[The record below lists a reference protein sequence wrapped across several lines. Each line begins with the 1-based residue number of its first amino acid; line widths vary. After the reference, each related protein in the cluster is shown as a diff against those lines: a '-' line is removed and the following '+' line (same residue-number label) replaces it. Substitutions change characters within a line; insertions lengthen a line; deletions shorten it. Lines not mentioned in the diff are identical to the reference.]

1 MEKII
6 TVLTATY
13 NRAHLLPDLYHSL
26 CRQTNPNFDW
36 VIVDDGS
43 NDGTEELFNKW
54 TSEEHSFHIKYLKKT
69 NGGKNLAINDGVK
82 VTKTPF
88 VMIVDSD
95 DFLTDDAIEFLSLRA
110 KDTLLDQ
117 EIAGISGLKGNENK
131 SPLGIP
137 HFKENEFIVCN
148 NLERKKYGLE
158 KDACEVYKTS
168 ILQSHPFVVWEEE
181 KFSPEEIV
189 WDTIA
194 LEGLSLKWYNKVTMI
209 IRYQENGLTKNSFSL
224 MRKNPM
230 GYAMLYK
237 HRVQLSKKKGDK
249 IYWNCQLFA
258 NSIIAKNLSYG
269 FEDNLTFYSI
279 ISLPLG
285 AILAIRRKLQFRI

>member
-13 NRAHLLPDLYHSL
+13 NRAHLLPDLYQSL
-26 CRQTNPNFDW
+26 CRQTNPIFDW

-43 NDGTEELFNKW
+43 NDGTEELLNKW
-54 TSEEHSFHIKYLKKT
+54 ASEEHSFQIKYMKKT
-69 NGGKNLAINDGVK
+69 NGGKNRAINDGVK
-82 VTKTPF
+82 VIETPF

-95 DFLTDDAIEFLSLRA
+95 DYLADDAIEFLSLRA
-110 KDTLLDQ
+110 KETLIDK
-117 EIAGISGLKGNENK
+117 EMAGISGLKGNEKKIALN
-131 SPLGIP
+131 SP
-137 HFKENEFIVCN
+137 HFKENEFIICN
-148 NLERKKYGLE
+148 NLERKEYGLE

-168 ILQSHPFVVWEEE
+168 ILQSHPFVVWEGE

-189 WDTIA
+189 WDSIA
-194 LEGLSLKWYNKVTMI
+194 LEGMSLKWYNKVTMI
-209 IRYQENGLTKNSFSL
+209 VRYQEEGLTKSSFSL

-237 HRVQLSKKKGDK
+237 HRVLISKNKRDK
-249 IYWNCQLFA
+249 FYWNCQLFA

-269 FEDNLTFYSI
+269 LEDNLNFCSI
-279 ISLPLG
+279 ISLPVG
-285 AILAIRRKLQFRI
+285 AILAIRRKLQFCI